1 MMTDDDGKRSA
12 QPACSNVNPLAMD
25 RPFQDPAVDPVLC
38 SRHDPPGRHSARN
51 AGDVAVE
58 NVGGER

>member
-38 SRHDPPGRHSARN
+38 SRHDPPGPTFGA
-51 AGDVAVE
+51 
-58 NVGGER
+58 